1 MTQPN
6 ISEPFDPVA
15 VEDYRQQ
22 AHAFLVKAQEYLV
35 ADDLHQASEKGWGA
49 AAWMAKAVAVT
60 QGWEY
65 KQHAQFG
72 VVLRNASALTGDDR
86 LRVLGAVAYEL
97 HQNFYTRKRFL
108 DDLAIGLSL
117 GNMAE
122 LLDALEPLTIPASY
136 QASD

>member
-1 MTQPN
+1 MTQPD

-22 AHAFLVKAQEYLV
+22 AHAFLVKAQEYLA

-65 KQHAQFG
+65 NQHAHFG
-72 VVLRNASALTGDDR
+72 VVCRNVSDLTGDDR
-86 LRVLGAVAYEL
+86 LLDLSAIAYEL
-97 HQNFYTRKRFL
+97 HRGYYTRKRFL
-108 DDLAIGLSL
+108 SGRTIARSL
-117 GNMAE
+117 DQMAD
-122 LLDALEPLTIPASY
+122 LLDSLEPLTIPDNE
-136 QASD
+136 QADA

>member
-1 MTQPN
+1 MTQIN
-6 ISEPFDPVA
+6 LSEEYDPLA

-22 AHAFLVKAQEYLV
+22 AREFLGKAREYLAV
-35 ADDLHQASEKGWGA
+35 DDLHQASEKGWGA

-65 KQHAQFG
+65 SQHAHFS
-72 VVLRNASALTGDDR
+72 VVLQNASDATGDDR
-86 LRVLGAVAYEL
+86 LRVLRAVAYEL

-108 DDLAIGLSL
+108 SDHAIGLGL
-117 GNMAE
+117 NDMAV
-122 LLDALEPLTIPASY
+122 LLDVLEPLTIPANG

>member
-6 ISEPFDPVA
+6 LSENYDPIA

-22 AHAFLVKAQEYLV
+22 AHVFLSKAREYLA

-65 KQHAQFG
+65 NQHAHFG
-72 VVLRNASALTGDDR
+72 VVCRNISDLTGDDR
-86 LRVLGAVAYEL
+86 LLDSSAIAYDL
-97 HQNFYTRKRFL
+97 HRGYYTRKRFL
-108 DDLAIGLSL
+108 SDRTISRNLDQV
-117 GNMAE
+117 AE
-122 LLDALEPLTIPASY
+122 LLEALEPLTVPTNGLEN
-136 QASD
+136 D